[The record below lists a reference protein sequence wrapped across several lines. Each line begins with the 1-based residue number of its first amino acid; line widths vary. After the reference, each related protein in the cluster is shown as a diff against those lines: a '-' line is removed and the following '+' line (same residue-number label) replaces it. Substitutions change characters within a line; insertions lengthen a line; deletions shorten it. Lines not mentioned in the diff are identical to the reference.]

1 MGPASSTVANATQ
14 PQALKSGRPTPI
26 DRDHLARF
34 TFGSLP
40 LELEVLALFAEQA
53 PETLS
58 MLAMAAPGKPWRDA
72 AHTLKGSARA
82 VGAWRIAAIAEAAEA
97 FVSSAEAQQTG
108 TLEALVEAVDEA
120 ISYIDGLSCPTAP
133 AAA

>member
-1 MGPASSTVANATQ
+1 MGPAIATVADATHSS
-14 PQALKSGRPTPI
+14 KSGRTDPI

-58 MLAMAAPGKPWRDA
+58 MLATATPGKPWRDA

-82 VGAWRIAAIAEAAEA
+82 VGAWRIAAIAEEAEA
-97 FVSSAEAQQTG
+97 FASSAEAQHAG
-108 TLEALVEAVDEA
+108 TLEALVEAVAEA
-120 ISYIDGLSCPTAP
+120 IRYIDGLSCPAAP
-133 AAA
+133 AVA